1 MDSVTNDICVVIQGA
16 STNVPEQRQAWKEFS
31 NQIVFSTWKGEE
43 SKYSDTD
50 TVIFSDPVTD
60 GGVANLNRQ
69 ATTTLR
75 GIEYAK
81 RMGYGRVLKMRADQ
95 VPINPKE
102 FLRGFSKD
110 NLTVFLYHLHEEGYY
125 VDYFMCG
132 TTDVMQKVW
141 SLDGLQKCRYSE
153 WAITNQIRAVYGGKV
168 EFYKNKMSKNNSVI
182 SYKWGVD
189 LYDLWNNHES
199 WRFEG

>member
-1 MDSVTNDICVVIQGA
+1 MESVTDDICVVIQGA
-16 STNVPEQRQAWKEFS
+16 STNVSEQKAAWQYFLP
-31 NQIVFSTWKGEE
+31 QVVFSTWKGEE

-50 TVIFSDPVTD
+50 TVIFSEQVSE

-75 GIEYAK
+75 GIEYARK
-81 RMGYGRVLKMRADQ
+81 AGYKRVLKMRSDQ
-95 VPINPKE
+95 VPTNPTKFLSE
-102 FLRGFSKD
+102 FSH

-132 TTDVMQKVW
+132 TTDTMYDIW
-141 SLDGLQKCRYSE
+141 TLDGLQDCKYAE
-153 WAITNQIRAVYGGKV
+153 WAITNRIRSVYDGKI
-168 EFYKNKMSKNNSVI
+168 EFYKNKMSKNNSVF

-189 LYDLWNNHES
+189 LYELWNNHES